1 MSKYNNQY
9 CKDLARRLSLKD
21 LEECLYFP
29 KYFTIETCNN
39 CNARCT
45 MCPKGQ
51 AGTKGMQIM
60 EDAVFDKIVKEL
72 EGYCDWIEMIS
83 LNSDGEPLL
92 DKKIALRIKKLKDIG
107 IRHINISTNAQLLT
121 KDKIEELLESGLDDL
136 RISIDGFTKE
146 TYEKVRQGLNYD
158 IVKANTLNM
167 LQMRNLAKSS
177 MKIRIRMVELEE
189 NADEREDFLKFW
201 QSKAGEEDKIQL
213 MPMHTWSG
221 KIADE
226 EKRKIDFYADKPCV
240 SVFSSF
246 TINYDGKVQLCDS
259 DIEQQEI
266 VGDIREQSIRDIW
279 QGGKMEQ
286 IRGWHA
292 DEKRNNIPICQGCDH
307 WSRHFKESIGQ
318 E

>member
-1 MSKYNNQY
+1 M
-9 CKDLARRLSLKD
+9 
-21 LEECLYFP
+21 
-29 KYFTIETCNN
+29 
-39 CNARCT
+39 
-45 MCPKGQ
+45 
-51 AGTKGMQIM
+51 
-60 EDAVFDKIVKEL
+60 
-72 EGYCDWIEMIS
+72 
-83 LNSDGEPLL
+83 
-92 DKKIALRIKKLKDIG
+92 
-107 IRHINISTNAQLLT
+107 
-121 KDKIEELLESGLDDL
+121 
-136 RISIDGFTKE
+136 
-146 TYEKVRQGLNYD
+146 
-158 IVKANTLNM
+158 
-167 LQMRNLAKSS
+167 
-177 MKIRIRMVELEE
+177 
-189 NADEREDFLKFW
+189 KFW

-259 DIEQQEI
+259 DIEQ
-266 VGDIREQSIRDIW
+266 
-279 QGGKMEQ
+279 